1 MEERSPTLSF
11 IKPQPRVVGVTTWPP
26 NNRSMP
32 TSLKTELTKLL
43 TSWCAEEYE
52 DIQPHHPKPSTTV
65 SRKETNPCNQNC
77 HDLMICATS
86 VTLRTPTP
94 AATAIMNWNR
104 ASAQQREVNRAH
116 IQVNKMQNKNGKRRI
131 KKFAKLQ
138 AIRWMYQSL
147 QDSNSRSHV
156 IAECDYH

>member
-1 MEERSPTLSF
+1 
-11 IKPQPRVVGVTTWPP
+11 
-26 NNRSMP
+26 
-32 TSLKTELTKLL
+32 
-43 TSWCAEEYE
+43 
-52 DIQPHHPKPSTTV
+52 
-65 SRKETNPCNQNC
+65 
-77 HDLMICATS
+77 
-86 VTLRTPTP
+86 
-94 AATAIMNWNR
+94 MNWNR